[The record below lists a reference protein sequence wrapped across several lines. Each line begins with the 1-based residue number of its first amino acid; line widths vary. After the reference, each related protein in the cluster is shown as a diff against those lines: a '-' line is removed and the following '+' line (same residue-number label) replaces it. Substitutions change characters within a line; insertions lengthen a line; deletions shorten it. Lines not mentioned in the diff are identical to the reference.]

1 MPRLSRLTLTVIG
14 VYSALAALVLTTSAW
29 VRDDL
34 RAFRD
39 DIRLS
44 RDEPRIGI
52 PDVRTGAPRDRESWR
67 AETRAEREAW
77 QAEGEAWRAEVRAD
91 HEEFE
96 SQLLRLIEQQD
107 IRRVR
112 RDGSRDRTSSVG
124 E

>member
-52 PDVRTGAPRDRESWR
+52 PDVRTGAHRDRESWR
-67 AETRAEREAW
+67 
-77 QAEGEAWRAEVRAD
+77 AEGEAWRAEVRA
-91 HEEFE
+91 EREAFE
-96 SQLLRLIEQQD
+96 SQVLRLIEQQD